1 MFQLFSFP
9 SAEVRIIDLAKIRS
23 KEYDKSVFAH
33 TLTRLY
39 MLDIK
44 IVFRTAIQTHHFP
57 NSGVVHHLQ
66 VIFQLI
72 QISQMIMDIN
82 HRILDRKSTRL
93 NSSHVAISYAV
104 FCLKKKKKSHT
115 Q

>member
-9 SAEVRIIDLAKIRS
+9 SAKVRIIDLAKIRS

-82 HRILDRKSTRL
+82 HWIFRFYHLRLLSDELVDRLPVHESQ
-93 NSSHVAISYAV
+93 ISI
-104 FCLKKKKKSHT
+104 
-115 Q
+115 